1 MSNYTLEWK
10 YSQGIHRQNFNSLE
24 GLMREVIVYFGE
36 EKSVRTQTGHNTID
50 VQFPIDYDLDWK
62 LVGYG
67 ATREHTEEVDTIT
80 YAVPKDPADVS
91 TFLERLA
98 RLYGREDTFKINKRI
113 LKNEG
118 GKYLWIW
125 KDQDGIY
132 KRTANSLAFIV
143 QEVIESYAEA
153 VEFLSVKV
161 DKDSLSINFRSRF
174 VIDWEE
180 CGFTVEEEDSSGI
193 LKAVVKDEPW
203 DVAYFLG
210 CLAKVHDREDQFRI
224 VEL

>member
-24 GLMREVIVYFGE
+24 RLMREAIVYFGE
-36 EKSVRTQTGHNTID
+36 EKAVTTKTAHNTID
-50 VQFPIDYDLDWK
+50 VQFPIDYDLDWE
-62 LVGYG
+62 LIGYG
-67 ATREHTEEVDTIT
+67 ATRTHTEGLDTVIYT
-80 YAVPKDPADVS
+80 IPNNPAEVS

-98 RLYGREDTFKINKRI
+98 RLYGREDTFNISKRI
-113 LKNEG
+113 MDNKG
-118 GKYLWIW
+118 GKYLWTW
-125 KDQDGIY
+125 KDQDGVY
-132 KRTANSLAFIV
+132 KRTANSLAYIV

-153 VEFLSVKV
+153 VEFLSLKA

-174 VIDWEE
+174 VIDWAE
-180 CGFTVEEEDSSGI
+180 CGFAVEEKDSSGI
-193 LKAVVKDEPW
+193 LKALVKDEPW

-210 CLAKVHDREDQFRI
+210 CLAKLHEREDQFRI